1 MAAVAA
7 ADADTASAEKGRRR
21 QPRATSSRT
30 TLDIV
35 QSPSNTLR
43 LHQPARQCR
52 HIVISSSSSYAALIV
67 FTSHRGATSKQAT
80 PLRFFSAH
88 PSVVRTCSRP
98 LGRVGPLDHDH
109 MIEAAASEGAAMP
122 PSAPANGQ
130 GTSASVDPSE
140 ALSQCLLSQYKY
152 WYVHEGDAD
161 FWFNKIVN

>member
-30 TLDIV
+30 TLAIV

-52 HIVISSSSSYAALIV
+52 HIISPHEPSSI
-67 FTSHRGATSKQAT
+67 TSHGYGTGRRASRPRHCDFSKLST
-80 PLRFFSAH
+80 FNGAH

-98 LGRVGPLDHDH
+98 LGPLDHDH
-109 MIEAAASEGAAMP
+109 IMIEAAASEGAAMP

-140 ALSQCLLSQYKY
+140 ALSQCLLSQYK
-152 WYVHEGDAD
+152 WR
-161 FWFNKIVN
+161 